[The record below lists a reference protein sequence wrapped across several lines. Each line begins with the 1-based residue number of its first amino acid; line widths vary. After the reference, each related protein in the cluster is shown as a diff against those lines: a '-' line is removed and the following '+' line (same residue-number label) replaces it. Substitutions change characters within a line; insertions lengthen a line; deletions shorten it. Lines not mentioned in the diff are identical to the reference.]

1 MVTVVIITPFYV
13 YLYVNWGVFFL
24 GIEKKNLDYLSVF
37 LHNKAGHSRHQSDLR
52 ASNRRLIQDRLDIR
66 SFQHCDGRYR
76 RPLEAVLHG
85 GQRQEFSHESRGDC
99 RHQLQDRWRSLRH
112 DVWR

>member
-1 MVTVVIITPFYV
+1 MFS
-13 YLYVNWGVFFL
+13 FL
-24 GIEKKNLDYLSVF
+24 ASKKKIFDYLSVF
-37 LHNKAGHSRHQSDLR
+37 LHNKAGHRRHQSDLW

-66 SFQHCDGRYR
+66 SFQHSDGRYR

-112 DVWR
+112 DV